1 MEKIWHK
8 IIENKRNDK
17 STVIKEKNYKQNVI
31 TIVNKM
37 FVYYGNVGNRKT
49 TFIVITVTSFM
60 KRY

>member
-1 MEKIWHK
+1 MGKIWYK

-17 STVIKEKNYKQNVI
+17 STITNKKNYKQNVI
-31 TIVNKM
+31 TIVNRM
-37 FVYYGNVGNRKT
+37 FVYYGNVGNRET

>member
-1 MEKIWHK
+1 MGKIWHK

-17 STVIKEKNYKQNVI
+17 STITNKKNYKQNVI

-37 FVYYGNVGNRKT
+37 FVYYGNVGNRET